1 MDQTKF
7 EREIREIL
15 ERITAIETILK
26 VQDFKGIQEKV
37 ESSLNLSKKNE
48 EKINK
53 IEDNQK
59 WLVRL
64 VLGAVVLGILAFIYH
79 M

>member
-53 IEDNQK
+53 LEDNQK

-79 M
+79 I

>member
-48 EKINK
+48 EKIDK
-53 IEDNQK
+53 LEDNQK

-79 M
+79 I